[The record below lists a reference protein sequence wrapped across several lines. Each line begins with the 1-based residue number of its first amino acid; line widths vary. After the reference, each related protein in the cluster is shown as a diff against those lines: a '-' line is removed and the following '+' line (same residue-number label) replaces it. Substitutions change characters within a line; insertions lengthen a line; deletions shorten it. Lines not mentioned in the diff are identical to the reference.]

1 MLNIYKNSSF
11 LHYIQWMFKM
21 FHLQAYHLTW
31 ELLSQRRP
39 RYTWCSN
46 HSCHLHD
53 ISSSIPVAKDMGR
66 FKLVKFPTTVP
77 VAWDTLASGLSVKHE
92 ATAKRTRVVSHAS
105 GESREWCVTRVE
117 SHEIWKRHEKYCV
130 VLLPPLRKKK
140 IKLTCSPQL
149 SPQLEWKKKCFNRP
163 HTMFIEHSKISSD
176 KTVPTTKDYSVWIS
190 LQPLGILT
198 LTLPL
203 PGAIKKNFFLTIR
216 RDEKN
221 WKNTFGIE
229 TKMQQILIAKIKKN
243 S

>member
-1 MLNIYKNSSF
+1 MTWFKTYNKRDNENKCLIFYKNSSF
-11 LHYIQWMFKM
+11 LHYVQWMFKT

-92 ATAKRTRVVSHAS
+92 ATARRTRVVSHAS
-105 GESREWCVTRVE
+105 GESREWCVTWVE

-149 SPQLEWKKKCFNRP
+149 SPQLEWKKKCFNKP

-198 LTLPL
+198 LTLSL

-221 WKNTFGIE
+221 WKNTSGI
-229 TKMQQILIAKIKKN
+229 
-243 S
+243 

>member
-1 MLNIYKNSSF
+1 
-11 LHYIQWMFKM
+11 MFKM

-31 ELLSQRRP
+31 ELLSRRRP

-46 HSCHLHD
+46 HSCHHHD

-92 ATAKRTRVVSHAS
+92 ATARRTRVVSHAS
-105 GESREWCVTRVE
+105 GVSREWRVTRYGSDTKNTV
-117 SHEIWKRHEKYCV
+117 SFSC
-130 VLLPPLRKKK
+130 LLSGKKK

-149 SPQLEWKKKCFNRP
+149 SPQLEWKKKCFNKP

-198 LTLPL
+198 LTLSL

-216 RDEKN
+216 RDENN
-221 WKNTFGIE
+221 WKNTSGI
-229 TKMQQILIAKIKKN
+229 
-243 S
+243 